1 MPVVPRFAYTG
12 ISEPLFLFNGLTPE
26 QWDEWLWQTYEEL
39 GQPADYLEQPDF
51 SERAI
56 VSDYSLTTPYE
67 WYGDSLLA
75 YLVVVLEQETL
86 AHLERENRQSEVEST
101 KQKITE
107 AIREIWPGFYHR
119 NLAHPVINYFE
130 QVFPI
135 STEDRKFLAERY
147 MYPLVGLS
155 IDP

>member
-1 MPVVPRFAYTG
+1 
-12 ISEPLFLFNGLTPE
+12 
-26 QWDEWLWQTYEEL
+26 TYEEL
-39 GQPADYLEQPDF
+39 GQPADYLEQPAF

-86 AHLERENRQSEVEST
+86 ARLEREGRQGQVESA

-119 NLAHPVINYFE
+119 NLAPAVVTYFE

-135 STEDRKFLAERY
+135 SPEDRKFLAERY
-147 MYPLVGLS
+147 MLPLIGL
-155 IDP
+155 